1 MNRIEEAKSYFLKG
15 IKNLE
20 QKSYS
25 LAESD
30 FEKALSLAPDRVS
43 TITNL
48 SAVKLHLTKID
59 EALTLSE
66 RAVHLDPKNVQ
77 GYLNLGL
84 IHKEKGNFKK
94 AIKYFSDASNIDPN
108 YLEGFYNCGVTFFAL
123 KDYPKAISAFEN
135 VLKANPYYDFLLG
148 SLLEAKSWI
157 CDWSNYDEL
166 KMQLRER
173 IMLGTKAS
181 HPFPLLSIFSS
192 GDLLLKASKTWAN
205 YTFPHNKDQL
215 VLKHS
220 NAKNSK
226 IRIGYFSA
234 DFNNHPIALL
244 TSELFERHDRSQFE
258 IYAFSLRQSDGSS
271 VRKRLEGAFDHFL
284 NVEDLDDLAIA
295 KMSNDLEIDIAVDL
309 GGYTAYS
316 RSEILSHRAAPIQI
330 SYLGYLGTM
339 GCNFIDYIIADKFII
354 PESLQSHYEEKIIYL
369 PNYQA
374 NDNQRIK
381 TNDLIKRKDFGIH
394 DSSFVF
400 CCFNNSYKITPSI
413 FDSWM
418 RILNKVDNSILF
430 LYADNEELK
439 TNLNYEAQK
448 RGVDP
453 SRLIFSGRLPMNEYM
468 GRYRAC
474 DLFLDT
480 LPYNAGTT
488 ASDALGSGLPILTLC
503 GNTFS
508 GRMCSSILNAIG
520 MPELVTY
527 SAEEYESLAIELAIN
542 PSKLVAIKNRLQKNL
557 KTTPLFDAHLFT
569 KNLEL
574 AYKKVYKNLNSRL
587 PITNIEN

>member
-1 MNRIEEAKSYFLKG
+1 MNDLEQARSYFLKG
-15 IKNLE
+15 VKNLE
-20 QKSYS
+20 QSNYI
-25 LAESD
+25 LAEGD
-30 FEKALSLAPDRVS
+30 FEKALSFAPDRVS

-48 SAVKLHLTKID
+48 SAVKIHLSKID

-66 RAVHLDPKNVQ
+66 RAVYLDPKNAQ

-84 IHKEKGNFKK
+84 IYKEKGDFKK
-94 AIKYFSDASNIDPN
+94 AIKYFTDASNIDPN
-108 YLEGFYNCGVTFFAL
+108 YLDGFYNCGVTYFAL

-135 VLKANPYYDFLLG
+135 VLKTNPYYDFLLG

-166 KMQLRER
+166 QMQLSEQ
-173 IMLGTKAS
+173 IMLGAKAS

-192 GDLLLKASKTWAN
+192 GDLLLKAAKTWAN
-205 YTFPHNKDQL
+205 YTFPFTQGRL
-215 VLKHS
+215 VLKNS
-220 NAKNSK
+220 DPKNSK
-226 IRIGYFSA
+226 IRIGYISA
-234 DFNNHPIALL
+234 DFNNHPIASL
-244 TSELFERHDRSQFE
+244 TAELFEQHDRSQFE
-258 IYAFSLRQSDGSS
+258 IYAFSLRKSDGSL

-284 NVEDLDDLAIA
+284 NVEDLNDFAIA
-295 KMSNDLEIDIAVDL
+295 KMSNDLGINIAVDL

-316 RSEILSHRAAPIQI
+316 RTEIFSHRAAPIQI

-354 PESLQSHYEEKIIYL
+354 PESSQNHYEEKIIYL
-369 PNYQA
+369 PNYQS
-374 NDNQRIK
+374 NDSKRIK
-381 TNDLIKRKDFGIH
+381 SSVLVKREDFGFN
-394 DSSFVF
+394 DSNFVF
-400 CCFNNSYKITPSI
+400 CCFNNNYKITPSI

-439 TNLNYEAQK
+439 TNLNSEALK

-453 SRLIFSGRLPMNEYM
+453 SRLVFSGRLPMNEYM

-488 ASDALGSGLPILTLC
+488 ASDALGSGLPIITIC

-508 GRMCSSILNAIG
+508 GRMCSSILHAVG
-520 MPELVTY
+520 LPELVTY
-527 SAEEYESLAIELAIN
+527 SAEEYESLAIELATN
-542 PSKLVAIKNRLQKNL
+542 PSKLVDIKNRLQKNL
-557 KTTPLFDAHLFT
+557 KTTPLFDTPSFT
-569 KNLEL
+569 RNLEL
-574 AYKKVYKNLNSRL
+574 AYKKIYKNLKSRL
-587 PITNIEN
+587 PITNVEI